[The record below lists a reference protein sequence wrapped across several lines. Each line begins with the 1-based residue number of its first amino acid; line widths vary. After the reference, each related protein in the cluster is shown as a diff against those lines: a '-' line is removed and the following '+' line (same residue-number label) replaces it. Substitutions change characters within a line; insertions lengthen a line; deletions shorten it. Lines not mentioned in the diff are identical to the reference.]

1 VECAVCG
8 LAFDPTETG
17 GWCTNP
23 ECGEWQYIGEE
34 VPEPMTG
41 SDVEHDVAAPTLTRS
56 TDDADVDADPDEERV
71 TDDDTDEERVTDAGP
86 DDTAPADET
95 NGDSE
100 QTPAIRRVDAAPSDG
115 ADADDSASDETPS
128 AEAVACPSCGTGV
141 DPDDNFCVAC
151 GADLTDDGAATL
163 EACPNCDTRVDA
175 DVSFCP
181 SCGEDLAA
189 ARETLAGASST
200 STEVDADAAA
210 TESPDSLVLRCRDQ
224 EIPVAAGETVGRE
237 VRRVITESGGEEDQA
252 VRVHREHLR
261 FVRADGRFHVVD
273 LGDNPT
279 RLNGRRLSKGDREPV
294 APGDEIELSGVATL
308 AVDAP

>member
-1 VECAVCG
+1 MPEQTSSAVECAVCG
-8 LAFDPTETG
+8 VAFDPTETG

-34 VPEPMTG
+34 VPEPSRG
-41 SDVEHDVAAPTLTRS
+41 SDAESAVAAPDLTRS
-56 TDDADVDADPDEERV
+56 TGDADAAADPDEESL
-71 TDDDTDEERVTDAGP
+71 TDA
-86 DDTAPADET
+86 DAEDTSPADGT
-95 NGDSE
+95 NGESE
-100 QTPAIRRVDAAPSDG
+100 QTPAIRRIDAAPSDE
-115 ADADDSASDETPS
+115 AADDSASDGTAG
-128 AEAVACPSCGTGV
+128 AEDAACPSCGTAV
-141 DPDDNFCVAC
+141 DPDDNFCVSC
-151 GADLTDDGAATL
+151 GADLTDDDAATL

-175 DVSFCP
+175 DASFCP

-200 STEVDADAAA
+200 STDLDTAA
-210 TESPDSLVLRCRDQ
+210 TAVESLDSLVLRCRGQ

-261 FVRADGRFHVVD
+261 FVRADGQFHVVD

-308 AVDAP
+308 AVEAP